1 MGLKSSVFWT
11 SWFIYGTVMTFL
23 EAFIMMR
30 TIFPLTFLPS
40 PPNNLLTHFSFFFSP
55 VGGYTC
61 TFSFFWETNFFV
73 NFFTFFLFGEA
84 MILLAFWVSTM
95 INTSKQAISVGMLLF
110 IIGIL
115 LQMLLSSPSLL
126 TFVFYD
132 HYWVSSLIYYILI
145 WYPPFN
151 FAKAIM
157 DVTSKSFNYGAY
169 QGPGTLPF
177 PLFFL
182 NFYTSLLLFLLET
195 FLFHAELSSKFY

>member
-30 TIFPLTFLPS
+30 TIFSLPPLPS
-40 PPNNLLTHFSFFFSP
+40 KQPANPFFLFFSP

-177 PLFFL
+177 PLFF
-182 NFYTSLLLFLLET
+182 NFYTSLLLFLQT
-195 FLFHAELSSKFY
+195 LSFSMRN